1 MRPPYPCSW
10 LVETTQTRQKMS
22 AMFMEDDELPG
33 TDVGDV
39 RSRLRA
45 ALKADQVLT
54 VASWDT
60 REEAA

>member
-1 MRPPYPCSW
+1 
-10 LVETTQTRQKMS
+10 MS

-45 ALKADQVLT
+45 ALKADQVIT